1 MGNMGLA
8 LLSTINHFQVLRG
21 PNWKPLF
28 EMEME
33 RISHSHSLFHR
44 SKHGLKGIIHESI
57 YQPNNNATFSKVG
70 ILPLLQISMAQIQ
83 PSILHE
89 KSKQYKRCSKK

>member
-1 MGNMGLA
+1 
-8 LLSTINHFQVLRG
+8 
-21 PNWKPLF
+21 
-28 EMEME
+28 MEIE

-70 ILPLLQISMAQIQ
+70 ILPLLHISMAQIQ

-89 KSKQYKRCSKK
+89 KSKQYKIFQEMKALETLIT